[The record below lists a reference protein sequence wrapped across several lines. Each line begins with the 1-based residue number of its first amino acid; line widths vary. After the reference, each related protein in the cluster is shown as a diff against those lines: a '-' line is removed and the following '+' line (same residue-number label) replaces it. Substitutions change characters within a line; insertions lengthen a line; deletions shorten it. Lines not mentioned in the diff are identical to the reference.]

1 MTHGTSHRR
10 DCSPRRRL
18 SALRDSAFGPVLLA
32 ALFVAGLS
40 GPTGCSAYDAPDLSV
55 SSVTVADRSDE
66 AVVLEFVLDASN
78 TNGVELPLQTVE
90 YTVRLD
96 GRVVFDGTRS
106 AEATLRREG
115 TQRIVL
121 PAAVRLEPGVPLSGE
136 YPYGISGRLTYVT
149 PGEIAQVLFDA
160 GVRRPRVSFSERG
173 TISFGSD

>member
-1 MTHGTSHRR
+1 MTHGPSQRQR
-10 DCSPRRRL
+10 SAPRSRL
-18 SALRDSAFGPVLLA
+18 SALIDSASGVVLGAGVLLVCFFGA
-32 ALFVAGLS
+32 V
-40 GPTGCSAYDAPDLSV
+40 GCSAYDAPDLSV

-78 TNGVELPLQTVE
+78 SNGVELPLQTVE

-121 PAAVRLEPGVPLSGE
+121 PAAVRLEPGVPLQGD

-173 TISFGSD
+173 TISFGSE